1 MSGATSGATSVRSV
15 GADPATE
22 RYEMVVGL
30 EVHVQLRTETKA
42 FCKCPTTFGAEPNA
56 NTCPVCL
63 ALPGTLPVLN
73 EEAVL
78 LAVRAAS
85 ALRCDVH
92 STSIFA
98 RKNYFY
104 PDLPKGYQISQF
116 DRPLATRG
124 RLVIGENADGTPI
137 TIGITRVH
145 MEEDAG
151 KSIHDRFPGESA
163 IDLNRAGVPLIE
175 IVSEPDMR
183 SAVEAG
189 AYLRVLKQ
197 LLEYIDVSD
206 VNMEEGSLRVDA
218 NVSARPRGETKLGT
232 KTEVK
237 NMNSFSGVERALEA
251 EFARQ
256 CAILERGEKVRQQ
269 TMLWDGARG
278 EVRPARSKEESHDY
292 RYFPEPDL
300 PPLRLDRDWVAR
312 VEKELPELPQARQ
325 KRFAGEYSLPAG
337 DIEVLTSSPA
347 LADYFEGVARQ
358 SEDPK
363 AAANWVMGEVL
374 AALKNG
380 DQHIAHFSVRP
391 ADLAKLI
398 ELVRDGTVSNTAAK
412 RIFAAM
418 VQTGDPPAKIAEREG
433 LVQVRDA
440 GELERWVAE
449 VLAENPRE
457 AERFR
462 AGEKKLL
469 GVLVGQ
475 VMKKSK
481 GRADPR
487 AVNQLLSERA
497 GT

>member
-1 MSGATSGATSVRSV
+1 MSTRAIVSDSIT
-15 GADPATE
+15 D

-30 EVHVQLRTETKA
+30 EVHVQLRTATKA
-42 FCKCPTTFGAEPNA
+42 FCKDSTAFGAAPNV

-63 ALPGTLPVLN
+63 ALPGSLPVLN

-78 LAVRAAS
+78 LAVRAAC
-85 ALRCDVH
+85 ALKCEIH
-92 STSIFA
+92 ETSIFA
-98 RKNYFY
+98 RKHYFY
-104 PDLPKGYQISQF
+104 PDLPKGYQISQY
-116 DRPLATRG
+116 DKPLATNG
-124 RLVIGENADGTPI
+124 RLVIGKNADGTPV
-137 TIGITRVH
+137 TIGITRLH

-151 KSIHDRFPGESA
+151 KSIHDRYPGVSA

-183 SAVEAG
+183 SSVEAG
-189 AYLRVLKQ
+189 AYLKVLKQ

-218 NVSARPRGETKLGT
+218 NVSARERGETRLGT

-256 CAILERGEKVRQQ
+256 CALLESGEKVRQQ

-300 PPLRLDRDWVAR
+300 PPLRLDRDWIAKVG
-312 VEKELPELPQARQ
+312 KSLPELPQARQ
-325 KRFAGEYSLPAG
+325 QRFADDYSLPPG

-374 AALKNG
+374 AALKTTG
-380 DQHIAHFSVRP
+380 QGIAHFSVRP
-391 ADLAKLI
+391 ADLARLL
-398 ELVRDGTVSNTAAK
+398 ELLRDGVVSNTAAK

-418 VQTGDPPAKIAEREG
+418 VETGDPPAKIAEREG

-440 GELERWVAE
+440 SELERWVDE
-449 VLAENPRE
+449 VLAEHPKE

-462 AGEKKLL
+462 GGERKLL

-487 AVNQLLSERA
+487 RVNQLLSERA
-497 GT
+497 GV